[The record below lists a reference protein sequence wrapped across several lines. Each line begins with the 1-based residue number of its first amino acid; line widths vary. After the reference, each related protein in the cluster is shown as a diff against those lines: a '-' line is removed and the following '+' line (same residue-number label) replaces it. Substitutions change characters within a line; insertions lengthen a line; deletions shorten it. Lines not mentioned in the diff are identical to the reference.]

1 MDDNLYIVMPAY
13 NEETNIEEIV
23 KQWHKIIENAGS
35 NSRLVIINDGSTD
48 STYEKMLVLKAVYSQ
63 FIPVTKP
70 NSGHGSTCLFAYHYG
85 INACADYIFQTD
97 SDGQTNPEE
106 FWKFWENRD
115 QYDFQIGDRTLRQ
128 DGFDR
133 VVVMHMLRFVL
144 WIIFGQWVKDANTP
158 FRLMKTERLIPIL
171 KKIPEDF
178 FLCNVVITIIAL
190 KWKERI
196 KWHTITFKPRQ
207 GGTNSI
213 NLRRIFKIGRKAV
226 GDFSK
231 INKNLK
237 N

>member
-1 MDDNLYIVMPAY
+1 MSDNLYIVMPAY
-13 NEETNIEEIV
+13 NEEANIEEIV
-23 KQWHKIIENAGS
+23 KHWHNIVEKTGS

-48 STYEKMLVLKAVYSQ
+48 STYEIMLGLKGRYSQ

-70 NSGHGSTCLFAYHYG
+70 NSGHGSTCLFAYSYG
-85 INACADYIFQTD
+85 INAGADYIFQTD

-106 FWKFWENRD
+106 FWQFWESRN

-133 VVVMHMLRFVL
+133 VVIMHVLRFIL
-144 WIIFGQWVKDANTP
+144 WIIFGQWVKDANAP
-158 FRLMKTERLIPIL
+158 FRLMKTEHLIPIL
-171 KKIPEDF
+171 KKIPVDF
-178 FLCNVVITIIAL
+178 FLCNVVITTIAL

-196 KWHTITFKPRQ
+196 KWHTISFKPRQ
-207 GGTNSI
+207 GGVNSI
-213 NLRRIFKIGRKAV
+213 NLGRIFKIGRKAL
-226 GDFSK
+226 GDFSI